1 MFEDLDNHT
10 ADIAMCSV
18 WLTEYEN
25 RFDLSTHHHH
35 ECATLL
41 VPKPKKL
48 SEITAIYTTL
58 SSQVWL
64 IFAFCF
70 AATGMLMWSSAR
82 IETGQRT
89 VYGNFSRTFLEMIN
103 ITTSHGV
110 GHFPRQNSIKILL
123 IR

>member
-1 MFEDLDNHT
+1 MFDDLVNHT

-18 WLTEYEN
+18 WLTEYEK
-25 RFDLSTHHHH
+25 RFDLSTYHSH

-70 AATGMLMWSSAR
+70 TVTGILMWSSAR
-82 IETGQRT
+82 IETVQRT
-89 VYGNFSRTFLEMIN
+89 VYVNFGRTFLEMIN
-103 ITTSHGV
+103 ITTWHGV
-110 GHFPRQNSIKILL
+110 SHFPTQHSITILL
-123 IR
+123 MR